1 MGLYAA
7 AHDWSR
13 VAGSASASLLCG
25 RGAAAEGMNEMAGS
39 TQLYQLQH
47 SSLVSGSRAPFT
59 SGQWAEFAHQ
69 DLIFKYMMAGLNVPQ
84 ELLNPICSRSTG
96 PAGLM
101 NSMTSSCHN
110 AANLRWGPAIHR
122 SGVQSSTDLEPGR
135 CRRTDGKKWRCGR
148 DVVPDQ
154 KYCEKHVHRGRQ
166 RPRRNAVEL
175 GPHAAAAATG
185 SSPSA
190 TSSSSGAAAT
200 AVHVSA
206 GTTNVG
212 PIRTSSTTSGG
223 GTSGSSCFSLSSCL
237 QQQQHRPSSNLS
249 VKSCFSSSHS
259 SPSPGSGGG
268 SSPAGSSQFGQLPSL
283 TSSPSAVAAAS
294 TFASK
299 DYSRYLAASSVMK
312 SDQQQGIGSE
322 QQHSILSSET
332 LGSTAR
338 GQGHE
343 TSQMLSNLS
352 RLQSVNQSWHSLLSS
367 KVPAAHHESKVNSNS
382 CSSGLLHFGHSTSSP
397 QLTRGQLL
405 GQDFGLLSD
414 QTGGQ
419 VDHVT
424 HSMSAAQQQ
433 AQAYH
438 AVSNA
443 SYGSAESVSVQAR
456 RESEGQ
462 PLRHFFDDWPR
473 SRDRSAMTSWGSG
486 SVDEPDQEHSNSD
499 INLSTHLAT
508 PSINNTQLSISIPIT
523 AAASSAHEHPGS
535 PTADFWRDHAIRYG
549 VAN

>member
-1 MGLYAA
+1 
-7 AHDWSR
+7 
-13 VAGSASASLLCG
+13 V
-25 RGAAAEGMNEMAGS
+25 
-39 TQLYQLQH
+39 
-47 SSLVSGSRAPFT
+47 
-59 SGQWAEFAHQ
+59 
-69 DLIFKYMMAGLNVPQ
+69 
-84 ELLNPICSRSTG
+84 
-96 PAGLM
+96 
-101 NSMTSSCHN
+101 
-110 AANLRWGPAIHR
+110 RWGPAIHR
-122 SGVQSSTDLEPGR
+122 SGVQSNTDLEPGR

-299 DYSRYLAASSVMK
+299 DYSRY
-312 SDQQQGIGSE
+312 
-322 QQHSILSSET
+322 
-332 LGSTAR
+332 TAFSHTR
-338 GQGHE
+338 FLW
-343 TSQMLSNLS
+343 SQ
-352 RLQSVNQSWHSLLSS
+352 
-367 KVPAAHHESKVNSNS
+367 
-382 CSSGLLHFGHSTSSP
+382 
-397 QLTRGQLL
+397 
-405 GQDFGLLSD
+405 
-414 QTGGQ
+414 
-419 VDHVT
+419 
-424 HSMSAAQQQ
+424 
-433 AQAYH
+433 
-438 AVSNA
+438 
-443 SYGSAESVSVQAR
+443 
-456 RESEGQ
+456 
-462 PLRHFFDDWPR
+462 
-473 SRDRSAMTSWGSG
+473 
-486 SVDEPDQEHSNSD
+486 
-499 INLSTHLAT
+499 
-508 PSINNTQLSISIPIT
+508 QLSIMFFQLAVLTVISQLYP
-523 AAASSAHEHPGS
+523 SSVDQLQKRWVQLWLIIQWVTYVFFLRTLFPVEFLTWLIAYFQHTFLQALLWWKVTVPVTRKTRPYVSGS
-535 PTADFWRDHAIRYG
+535 PLGSCCDH
-549 VAN
+549 

>member
-1 MGLYAA
+1 SSC
-7 AHDWSR
+7 SR
-13 VAGSASASLLCG
+13 
-25 RGAAAEGMNEMAGS
+25 EPP
-39 TQLYQLQH
+39 H

-59 SGQWAEFAHQ
+59 SGQWAEFEHQ

-84 ELLNPICSRSTG
+84 ELLNPICSR
-96 PAGLM
+96 M
-101 NSMTSSCHN
+101 
-110 AANLRWGPAIHR
+110 RWGPAIHR
-122 SGVQSSTDLEPGR
+122 SGVQSNTDLEPGR

-190 TSSSSGAAAT
+190 TLSSSGAAAT

-283 TSSPSAVAAAS
+283 TSSPSAVAAVS

-322 QQHSILSSET
+322 QQHSILSSEA

-405 GQDFGLLSD
+405 GQDFGLLPD

-473 SRDRSAMTSWGSG
+473 SQDRSAMTSWGSG